1 VSALGAATRN
11 QVTTMINLIGKTLVI
26 LNAALSV
33 IFLTFALGVF
43 TNRIDW
49 GWKEP
54 RLELGLRVPSEID
67 KRTAAVK
74 LFLRHREM
82 VEKAVDAAQKELA
95 ADELNWAAY
104 HLEYASL
111 LDMVRSGKG
120 DLDIKAIKMDRKK
133 GELIFDPTQPGKAQ
147 VDGPVF
153 YEPKIGPKVQ
163 VKNSFEALDQVLQGI
178 QKQLD
183 DMAKEVGIE
192 ADKMTKMAELIDGK
206 YNPTKDKK
214 IRPGI
219 YDLLEQQKDVH
230 KQLKREM
237 EELEPLW
244 VRKLVEAQLLVT
256 RKQEL
261 EARLKELKAK
271 LASVDKK

>member
-1 VSALGAATRN
+1 
-11 QVTTMINLIGKTLVI
+11 MINLIGKTLVV
-26 LNAALSV
+26 LNVALS
-33 IFLTFALGVF
+33 ILFLAFALGVF

-54 RLELGLRVPSEID
+54 RLELGQRVPSEID
-67 KRTAAVK
+67 KRSAAVK
-74 LFLRHREM
+74 LFLRHRDM
-82 VEKAVDAAQKELA
+82 VEQAVDAAQKELR
-95 ADELNWAAY
+95 ADEFNWASY
-104 HLEYASL
+104 HLDYASL
-111 LDMVRSGKG
+111 LEMVRSGKG
-120 DLDIKAIKMDRKK
+120 DLDIKAIKMDKKK
-133 GELIFDPTQPGKAQ
+133 GELIFESTQPGKAQ

-163 VKNSFEALDQVLQGI
+163 VKNSFESLDQVLLGI

-183 DMAKEVGIE
+183 DMAKDVGVE

-206 YNPTKDKK
+206 YNAAKDKK
-214 IRPGI
+214 IKPGI
-219 YDLLEQQKDVH
+219 YDLLEHEKDVH

-271 LASVDKK
+271 LPGVDKK

>member
-1 VSALGAATRN
+1 
-11 QVTTMINLIGKTLVI
+11 MINLIGKTLVI
-26 LNAALSV
+26 FNAALSV

-54 RLELGLRVPSEID
+54 RLELGQRVPSEID

-82 VEKAVDAAQKELA
+82 VEKAVDAAQMELTA
-95 ADELNWAAY
+95 HELNWAAY
-104 HLEYASL
+104 HLEYANL
-111 LDMVRSGKG
+111 LDMIRSGKG

-133 GELIFDPTQPGKAQ
+133 GELIFDPAQPGKAQ

-163 VKNSFEALDQVLQGI
+163 VKNSFETLDQVLQGI

-206 YNPTKDKK
+206 YNPAKDKK
-214 IRPGI
+214 IKPGI
-219 YDLLEQQKDVH
+219 YDLLEHQKDVH